1 MKISHISLKWR
12 LVLICISLISIPI
25 LILSFLSY
33 HAAKKEIYAS
43 VEQKLREQVVMI
55 ANHLETAIT
64 LTQNKVNT
72 DLKVAHNSLYASG
85 TPGLDQELTIAID
98 AVNQSTGDRNV
109 IEAPVMTINDEMLV
123 YNDSIVNN
131 IQKLVGGTTTIFQ
144 VIPEGLLRISTNVL
158 KPDGTRAIGTYI
170 PTDSPVYQAIVRGK
184 AFYGRAY
191 VVNAWHQTAY
201 EPISDAHGNIIGA
214 LYVGVEE
221 ASETI
226 LENLATLVVG
236 KTGYIWIINTQG
248 EYILSYQRERDGQSI
263 LDSQDYQGRYFA
275 QEWVNNALTL
285 HKGESMIDYYP
296 WMNADE
302 TSPRLK
308 IAAYTYFP
316 DWGWVIG
323 SSAYIEDFMDSL
335 KQIRNISL
343 LVSCGAIF
351 VGSCAAYLFV
361 AFLVKRFNT
370 LIHQMNAVA
379 RGDLTVTFT
388 VEQQDEVGV
397 LAETFQE
404 MSSKLRQVAIEVKRA
419 AENVASGSQTLN
431 IGAEN
436 LSQEATQQAVET
448 EHALLLVEQ
457 IVANI
462 IQNADNAVRT
472 ETIAHNVVNDAKT
485 SQYAVAEAVSAMH
498 SIAEE
503 IAMIDEIAGQTRL
516 LSLNATIE
524 AARAQEHGKGF
535 AVVASEVRE
544 LAEQSQEAALK
555 INELVTSRIELARHA
570 EEKLNKL
577 VPRIEETALLVHE
590 ISAASQEQH
599 NGANQ
604 INQVIQRLNQA
615 AQNTAS
621 IAEET
626 ADTAEKLA
634 IQAEQLQQTMS
645 FFTLT
650 ATSES

>member
-1 MKISHISLKWR
+1 MRISHISLKWR
-12 LVLICISLISIPI
+12 LVMICIVLISIPI
-25 LILSFLSY
+25 LILGFLSY
-33 HAAKKEIYAS
+33 QAAKKEIYAS

-72 DLKVAHNSLYASG
+72 DLKVAHNLLYASG
-85 TPGLDQELTIAID
+85 TARLDQDLTIAID

-109 IEAPVMTINDEMLV
+109 IEVPVMTINDEMLM
-123 YNDSIVNN
+123 YNDDIVNN
-131 IQKLVGGTTTIFQ
+131 IQKLVGGTATIFQ
-144 VIPEGLLRISTNVL
+144 VIPDGMLRISTTVL
-158 KPDGTRAIGTYI
+158 KADGTRAIGTFI
-170 PTDSPVYQAIVRGK
+170 PTDSPVYQTIMRGET
-184 AFYGRAY
+184 FYGRAY
-191 VVNAWHQTAY
+191 VVNVWHQTAY
-201 EPISDAHGNIIGA
+201 EPITDAQGNIIGA
-214 LYVGVEE
+214 LYVGEKE

-226 LENLATLVVG
+226 LENLAQLVVG

-248 EYILSYQRERDGQSI
+248 EYILSYKRERDGQSI
-263 LDSQDYQGRYFA
+263 LDSQDSQGRYFA
-275 QEWVNNALTL
+275 QGWVENALTL
-285 HKGESMIDYYP
+285 LKGESMIDYYP
-296 WMNADE
+296 WMNPGE
-302 TSPRLK
+302 TIPRLK

-316 DWGWVIG
+316 DWSWVVG
-323 SSAYIEDFMDSL
+323 SSAYIEDFMDNL
-335 KQIRNISL
+335 KQIRNMSL
-343 LVSCGAIF
+343 FVSCGAIF

-361 AFLVKRFNT
+361 LFLVKRFNK
-370 LIHQMNAVA
+370 LIQQMNAMA

-388 VEQQDEVGV
+388 VKQRDEVGV

-404 MSSKLRQVAIEVKRA
+404 MTSKLRQVATEVKKA

-436 LSQEATQQAVET
+436 LSQGATQQAVAT

-462 IQNADNAVRT
+462 IQNADNAGRT
-472 ETIAHNVVNDAKT
+472 ETIALSVVNDAKT
-485 SQYAVAEAVSAMH
+485 SQHAVAEAVSAMH
-498 SIAEE
+498 SIARE
-503 IAMIDEIAGQTRL
+503 IAVIDEIAGQTRL

-555 INELVTSRIELARHA
+555 INELVTSRVELAGHA

-590 ISAASQEQH
+590 ISAASKAQH
-599 NGANQ
+599 SGANQ
-604 INQVIQRLNQA
+604 INQVIQQLNQA
-615 AQNTAS
+615 AQNNAS

-634 IQAEQLQQTMS
+634 IQARQLQQTMS

-650 ATSES
+650 TASES